1 MNQQTYDYISLKA
14 LSDRFR
20 EVAATITN
28 DDIKSIIKSQIEEKV
43 KDELYSVDILLSE
56 IVNEWFEDE
65 DNATWIL
72 NTLKKSIENK
82 LSDKKRRNIFSLLC
96 KNNIQE

>member
-28 DDIKSIIKSQIEEKV
+28 DEIKSIIKSQIEEKV
-43 KDELYSVDILLSE
+43 KDELYSVDIPLSE

-65 DNATWIL
+65 DNSAWIL
-72 NTLKKSIENK
+72 DTLKKSIENK
-82 LSDKKRRNIFSLLC
+82 LSDKKSVG
-96 KNNIQE
+96 NN

>member
-28 DDIKSIIKSQIEEKV
+28 DEIKSIIKSQIEEKV
-43 KDELYSVDILLSE
+43 KDELYSVDIPLSE
-56 IVNEWFEDE
+56 TINEWFENE
-65 DNATWIL
+65 DNTTWIL

-82 LSDKKRRNIFSLLC
+82 LSDKKSC
-96 KNNIQE
+96 W

>member
-20 EVAATITN
+20 EVAVTITN
-28 DDIKSIIKSQIEEKV
+28 DESKSIIKSQIEEKV
-43 KDELYSVDILLSE
+43 KDELYSVDIPLSE

-65 DNATWIL
+65 NNSTWIL
-72 NTLKKSIENK
+72 DTLKKSIENK
-82 LSDKKRRNIFSLLC
+82 LSDKKSC
-96 KNNIQE
+96 W

>member
-28 DDIKSIIKSQIEEKV
+28 DEIKSIIKSQIEEKV
-43 KDELYSVDILLSE
+43 KDELYSVNIPLSE

-65 DNATWIL
+65 DNSTWIL
-72 NTLKKSIENK
+72 DTLKKSIENK
-82 LSDKKRRNIFSLLC
+82 LSDEKSRW
-96 KNNIQE
+96 

>member
-28 DDIKSIIKSQIEEKV
+28 NEIKSIIKAQIKEKV
-43 KDELYSVDILLSE
+43 KDELHSVDIPLSE

-65 DNATWIL
+65 DNSTWIL

-82 LSDKKRRNIFSLLC
+82 LSDKKSHW
-96 KNNIQE
+96 

>member
-1 MNQQTYDYISLKA
+1 MNQQSYDYISLKA
-14 LSDRFR
+14 LSDSFR

-28 DDIKSIIKSQIEEKV
+28 DEIKSIIKSQIEEKV
-43 KDELYSVDILLSE
+43 KDELYSVDIPLSE

-72 NTLKKSIENK
+72 DTLKKSIENK
-82 LSDKKRRNIFSLLC
+82 LSDEKSRW
-96 KNNIQE
+96 

>member
-28 DDIKSIIKSQIEEKV
+28 DEIKFIIKSQIEEKV
-43 KDELYSVDILLSE
+43 KDELYSVDIPLSE

-65 DNATWIL
+65 DNSTWIL

-82 LSDKKRRNIFSLLC
+82 LSDKKSRW
-96 KNNIQE
+96 

>member
-1 MNQQTYDYISLKA
+1 MNQHTYDYISLKA

-28 DDIKSIIKSQIEEKV
+28 DEIKSIIKSQIEEKV
-43 KDELYSVDILLSE
+43 KDELYSVDIPLSE

-65 DNATWIL
+65 DNSTWIL
-72 NTLKKSIENK
+72 DTLIKSIENK
-82 LSDKKRRNIFSLLC
+82 LSDKKSRW
-96 KNNIQE
+96 

>member
-28 DDIKSIIKSQIEEKV
+28 DEIKYIIKSQIEEKV
-43 KDELYSVDILLSE
+43 KDELYSVDIPLSE

-65 DNATWIL
+65 DNSTWIL
-72 NTLKKSIENK
+72 DTLKKSIENK
-82 LSDKKRRNIFSLLC
+82 LSDKKIRW
-96 KNNIQE
+96 

>member
-28 DDIKSIIKSQIEEKV
+28 DEIKSIIKSQISKV
-43 KDELYSVDILLSE
+43 PAVGI
-56 IVNEWFEDE
+56 
-65 DNATWIL
+65 
-72 NTLKKSIENK
+72 NK
-82 LSDKKRRNIFSLLC
+82 PFKC
-96 KNNIQE
+96 

>member
-28 DDIKSIIKSQIEEKV
+28 AEIKSIIKSQIKEKV
-43 KDELYSVDILLSE
+43 KDELYSVDIPLSE
-56 IVNEWFEDE
+56 IINEWFEDE
-65 DNATWIL
+65 DNTTWIL
-72 NTLKKSIENK
+72 NILKESIENK
-82 LSDKKRRNIFSLLC
+82 LSDKKSRW
-96 KNNIQE
+96 

>member
-1 MNQQTYDYISLKA
+1 MNKQTYDYISLKA

-28 DDIKSIIKSQIEEKV
+28 DEIKSISKSQIKEKV
-43 KDELYSVDILLSE
+43 KDELYSVDIPLSE

-65 DNATWIL
+65 DNSTWIL
-72 NTLKKSIENK
+72 DTLKKSIENK
-82 LSDKKRRNIFSLLC
+82 LSDKKIRW
-96 KNNIQE
+96 

>member
-43 KDELYSVDILLSE
+43 KDELYSVDIPLSE
-56 IVNEWFEDE
+56 TINEWFEDE
-65 DNATWIL
+65 DNTTWIL
-72 NTLKKSIENK
+72 NILKESIENK
-82 LSDKKRRNIFSLLC
+82 LSDKKVHW
-96 KNNIQE
+96 

>member
-1 MNQQTYDYISLKA
+1 MNQQTYDYISLEA

-28 DDIKSIIKSQIEEKV
+28 DEIKSIIKSQIEEKV
-43 KDELYSVDILLSE
+43 KDELYSVDIPLSE

-65 DNATWIL
+65 DNSTWIL
-72 NTLKKSIENK
+72 DTLKKSIENK
-82 LSDKKRRNIFSLLC
+82 LSDKRSVG
-96 KNNIQE
+96 NN

>member
-20 EVAATITN
+20 EVAVTITN
-28 DDIKSIIKSQIEEKV
+28 DEIKSIIKSQIEEKV
-43 KDELYSVDILLSE
+43 KDELYSVDIPLSE

-65 DNATWIL
+65 DNSTWIL

-82 LSDKKRRNIFSLLC
+82 LSDKKSRW
-96 KNNIQE
+96 

>member
-1 MNQQTYDYISLKA
+1 MNKQTYDYISLKA

-28 DDIKSIIKSQIEEKV
+28 DEIKSIIKSQIKEKV
-43 KDELYSVDILLSE
+43 KNELYSVDIPLSE

-65 DNATWIL
+65 DNSTWIL
-72 NTLKKSIENK
+72 DTLKKSIENK
-82 LSDKKRRNIFSLLC
+82 LSDKKIRW
-96 KNNIQE
+96 

>member
-28 DDIKSIIKSQIEEKV
+28 DEIKSIIKSQIEEKV
-43 KDELYSVDILLSE
+43 KDELYSVDIPLSE

-65 DNATWIL
+65 DNSTWIL
-72 NTLKKSIENK
+72 DTLKKSIEYK
-82 LSDKKRRNIFSLLC
+82 LSDKKSRW
-96 KNNIQE
+96 